1 MQSILQNRKFIVNEN
16 GNKVAVLLDIIAYKK
31 LEDFYEDFVLGK
43 KMKKAKKSR
52 SYTLKAAAKRLKY
65 EL

>member
-1 MQSILQNRKFIVNEN
+1 MQNILQNKKFLVNEN
-16 GNKVAVLLDIIAYKK
+16 GNKVAVLLDINAFKK

-43 KMKKAKKSR
+43 KMKKAKKSK
-52 SYTLKAAAKRLKY
+52 SNTLKEAAKKLKY